1 MRYLPAHAASS
12 NDQRYAY
19 ATGRIRALEM
29 TLLGKQRL
37 DRIAEAGDLEEIG
50 RLLSDTAYG
59 AHLDEMEEG
68 GYQTLLR
75 NEEGRL
81 LDLVDS
87 LSLDREVSDILRMRH
102 DFHNL
107 KVALREKVSGR
118 DLSDLYVN
126 LGRFG
131 AGAVAEAVK
140 AGVIE
145 SLPPVL
151 AGAAGKALPAYEE
164 SQDPAVLDTAVDKAM
179 FGRFLHAA
187 GTYGGPFMRSL
198 VRSWIDLANIR
209 TFMRARHLG
218 LESRGLPEIMIEG
231 GLVRLS
237 DFYETYQFTIDE
249 VLGRFEF
256 SPYRRVIEIGGAAVL
271 KDGSFAP
278 LEREIDNVSVSL
290 LRITRYF
297 TFGLEVVVA
306 YALVKQIEIKV
317 LRLILAGK
325 ERGMAPASIKERI
338 PDAD

>member
-37 DRIAEAGDLEEIG
+37 DRIAEASDLEEIE

-59 AHLDEMEEG
+59 VHLDEMEED
-68 GYQTLLR
+68 GYQTLLG

-87 LSLDREVSDILRMRH
+87 LSLDRDVSDIFRLRY

-107 KVALREKVSGR
+107 KVALRERISGR
-118 DLSDLYVN
+118 DLGDLYMN
-126 LGRFG
+126 LGRFD
-131 AGAVAEAVK
+131 AGIIAEAVK
-140 AGVIE
+140 SDAAE
-145 SLPPVL
+145 SLPHVL
-151 AGAAGKALPAYEE
+151 ADAAGKALPAYEE
-164 SQDPAVLDTAVDKAM
+164 SRDPAVLDTLVDKAM
-179 FGRFLHAA
+179 FARFLNAA
-187 GTYGGPFMRSL
+187 GTYGGAFMRSL

-209 TFMRARHLG
+209 TFMRARYLG
-218 LESRGLPEIMIEG
+218 LESRMLPEIMIEG
-231 GLVRLS
+231 GLARLS

-249 VLGRFEF
+249 ILGRFEF
-256 SPYRRVIEIGGAAVL
+256 SPYRAVIEIGGASVE

-278 LEREIDNVSVSL
+278 LEREIDNVTVSML
-290 LRITRYF
+290 NITRYF

-306 YALVKQIEIKV
+306 YALIKQIEIKV

-338 PDAD
+338 PDAN